1 MSPAQAISRDQAPRT
16 RTSKRDLIL
25 KTAHDLFLVQGF
37 EGTSIDQIAE
47 AAGVSRQ
54 TIYNNFDSKEALFK
68 AIAGALA
75 DHVVEPLLNEDL
87 QTGDVESTLTDLA
100 ERALAL
106 MVLPSTLA
114 LHRLVVTEAPKFPE
128 VARQIYQSGASRA
141 AQALATYLTHQS
153 ARGLLAVA
161 DPAPAADAPSRIRSS
176 RRSISSAC
184 LPAIGSI
191 ARCSAWP
198 NPAVHRTAPGRPKR
212 CARSCVLTAC
222 DDAPALAS

>member
-1 MSPAQAISRDQAPRT
+1 MSQAQAISRDRVPRT

-25 KTAHDLFLVQGF
+25 NTAHDLFLAQGF
-37 EGTSIDQIAE
+37 GGTSIDQIAE

-87 QTGDVESTLTDLA
+87 QTGDVESTLMALA
-100 ERALAL
+100 GRTLAL

-128 VARQIYQSGASRA
+128 VARQIYQSGAERA
-141 AQALATYLTHQS
+141 AQALATYLANQS
-153 ARGLLAVA
+153 ARGMLAVM
-161 DPAPAADAPSRIRSS
+161 D
-176 RRSISSAC
+176 
-184 LPAIGSI
+184 
-191 ARCSAWP
+191 
-198 NPAVHRTAPGRPKR
+198 
-212 CARSCVLTAC
+212 
-222 DDAPALAS
+222 PALAAEHFFGMLAGHRQYRALLGVAEPARPSDETRAVETVRAFLRAYRV

>member
-75 DHVVEPLLNEDL
+75 DHVVEPLLNENL

-128 VARQIYQSGASRA
+128 VARQIYESGAARA
-141 AQALATYLTHQS
+141 AQALATYLAHQS
-153 ARGLLAVA
+153 ARGILAVDGSGA
-161 DPAPAADAPSRIRSS
+161 RGGAFLRHACRPSPVSRAARCGRTRA
-176 RRSISSAC
+176 SIGRHPRGRNGARVPAC
-184 LPAIGSI
+184 LPRMTTRQQSH
-191 ARCSAWP
+191 CSDRH
-198 NPAVHRTAPGRPKR
+198 VHAKAG
-212 CARSCVLTAC
+212 
-222 DDAPALAS
+222 

>member
-1 MSPAQAISRDQAPRT
+1 
-16 RTSKRDLIL
+16 
-25 KTAHDLFLVQGF
+25 GF
-37 EGTSIDQIAE
+37 EKTSIDQIAE

-87 QTGDVESTLTDLA
+87 QTGDVESTLIDLA
-100 ERALAL
+100 ERARAL

-141 AQALATYLTHQS
+141 AQALATYLAHQS
-153 ARGLLAVA
+153 ARGILAVTAPELPAGPFFRLLAG
-161 DPAPAADAPSRIRSS
+161 PPQYSR
-176 RRSISSAC
+176 
-184 LPAIGSI
+184 
-191 ARCSAWP
+191 
-198 NPAVHRTAPGRPKR
+198 V
-212 CARSCVLTAC
+212 
-222 DDAPALAS
+222 

>member
-100 ERALAL
+100 GRDARAHGAA
-106 MVLPSTLA
+106 VDACAASPRG
-114 LHRLVVTEAPKFPE
+114 HRSAE
-128 VARQIYQSGASRA
+128 VPRGRA
-141 AQALATYLTHQS
+141 ADLPERGVAGSAGARHLSRHQS
-153 ARGLLAVA
+153 ARGILAVT
-161 DPAPAADAPSRIRSS
+161 DPELAAEHFFGMLA
-176 RRSISSAC
+176 
-184 LPAIGSI
+184 G
-191 ARCSAWP
+191 
-198 NPAVHRTAPGRPKR
+198 HRQYRALLGVAEPGRPSDGTR
-212 CARSCVLTAC
+212 AAETVRAFLRAYRV
-222 DDAPALAS
+222 

>member
-100 ERALAL
+100 GRDARAHGAAVDACAASPRGHRSAEVPRGRAADLPERG
-106 MVLPSTLA
+106 
-114 LHRLVVTEAPKFPE
+114 
-128 VARQIYQSGASRA
+128 VAGGAGARHLSRA
-141 AQALATYLTHQS
+141 T
-153 ARGLLAVA
+153 R
-161 DPAPAADAPSRIRSS
+161 APAAFSPSRIRSS

-184 LPAIGSI
+184 SPAIASI

-198 NPAVHRTAPGRPKR
+198 NPGVHRTTPGRPKR

-222 DDAPALAS
+222 DDASAVALQRRPRHGA

>member
-1 MSPAQAISRDQAPRT
+1 MSPAPAISRDQAPRT
-16 RTSKRDLIL
+16 RTPKRDLIL

-87 QTGDVESTLTDLA
+87 QTGDVDSTLTDLA

-141 AQALATYLTHQS
+141 AQALATYLAHQS
-153 ARGLLAVA
+153 ALGMLAGHRQYRALLGVA
-161 DPAPAADAPSRIRSS
+161 E
-176 RRSISSAC
+176 
-184 LPAIGSI
+184 
-191 ARCSAWP
+191 
-198 NPAVHRTAPGRPKR
+198 PGRPSDGTR
-212 CARSCVLTAC
+212 AAETVRAFLRAYRV
-222 DDAPALAS
+222 